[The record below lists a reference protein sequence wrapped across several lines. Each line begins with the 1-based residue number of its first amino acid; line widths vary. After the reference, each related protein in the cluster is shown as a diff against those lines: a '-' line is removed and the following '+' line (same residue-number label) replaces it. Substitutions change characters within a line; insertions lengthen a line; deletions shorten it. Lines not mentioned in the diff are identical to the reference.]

1 MKLLILF
8 FALIIPSQSQG
19 ASTAS
24 QLFLNLI
31 ETVLAVRSG
40 EVDSG
45 TIKVNSPTG
54 AALTPSF
61 ASPSSTADGFI
72 VQVSNHDSDY
82 AWAVNTSAGSVSISG
97 SGLITV
103 TTSRIGYA
111 RGTANVSGTATSGV
125 LL

>member
-1 MKLLILF
+1 MR
-8 FALIIPSQSQG
+8 
-19 ASTAS
+19 
-24 QLFLNLI
+24 FLNFGLLLTLMTI
-31 ETVLAVRSG
+31 FVGCSG
-40 EVDSG
+40 DGSSDSAPAA
-45 TIKVNSPTG
+45 IL
-54 AALTPSF
+54 AALAPTF

-82 AWAVNTSAGSVSISG
+82 TWAVNTSEGSVSISG

-103 TTSRIGYA
+103 TELTPGLSATVTVITSRIGYA